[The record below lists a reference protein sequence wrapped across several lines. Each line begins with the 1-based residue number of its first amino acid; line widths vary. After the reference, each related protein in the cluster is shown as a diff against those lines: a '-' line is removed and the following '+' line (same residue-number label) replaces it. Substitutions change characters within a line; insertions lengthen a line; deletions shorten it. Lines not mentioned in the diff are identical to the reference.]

1 MVGRRLKPTES
12 QELPTKKATK
22 NPILSDRFII
32 FYYVRM
38 KIGQLE
44 RYFLYFFFFIQNK
57 NILS

>member
-1 MVGRRLKPTES
+1 MVGCRLKPTES

-44 RYFLYFFFFIQNK
+44 K
-57 NILS
+57 